1 MPTLRHKVTSW
12 IWVLHSLKP
21 LRIIFP
27 DDNRMELKKKHPGK
41 SEGSEGPFIAQ
52 AVTEEDQTIREG
64 RRGTRYPFL
73 NFLGK
78 SEDACRRK
86 AHATEAAPTGSAS
99 HLCWEQSWAAGP
111 RLLAGRWAGAP
122 VNRAQ
127 AGGASWPEAT
137 VDTEGEERG
146 TGEQLAHSP
155 SRFLF
160 LRGVLTADVAKYHLI
175 LQNR

>member
-27 DDNRMELKKKHPGK
+27 DDNRMELKKKKHPDK

-99 HLCWEQSWAAGP
+99 HLCWEQSWAA
-111 RLLAGRWAGAP
+111 RWTLGRGS
-122 VNRAQ
+122 REQ
-127 AGGASWPEAT
+127 GAGGRRFLARGDSRIQKVKRGALGSNSPIRPR
-137 VDTEGEERG
+137 VSFFSGECSLL
-146 TGEQLAHSP
+146 TSP
-155 SRFLF
+155 S
-160 LRGVLTADVAKYHLI
+160 TI
-175 LQNR
+175 